1 MHRNKIYKLTN
12 LFSHPL
18 ISLKDRLEN
27 LCQKILKI
35 WYFVLIVF
43 LLLIHTLQ
51 TASIDL
57 YGNGYFI

>member
-18 ISLKDRLEN
+18 TSLKDWSEN
-27 LCQKILKI
+27 LCQKIFKI
-35 WYFVLIVF
+35 WYFVLIRF

-57 YGNGYFI
+57 YGNGYFL